1 MLQYQCVC
9 PMCRSKSFRLEGD
22 VKGAIIGDA
31 SIVVRCNNC
40 GSVYAKMSTYALEE
54 PSAEGA
60 DAHEA
65 VDIPD

>member
-9 PMCRSKSFRLEGD
+9 PKCESKSFRLEG
-22 VKGAIIGDA
+22 ASIGDA
-31 SIVVRCNNC
+31 SIVVRCDSC
-40 GSVYAKMSTYALEE
+40 GRVYAKMSTYTLEE

-65 VDIPD
+65 ADIPD